1 MKIAYLILAHN
12 NPKHLQRL
20 ITSLSSSASSF
31 FIHLD
36 QKSDCADF
44 SSIKGEN
51 IYFIKKNIA
60 VFWGDFSIVEATLI
74 LLRTAL
80 LAQHNFERFVL
91 LSGADYPIRSTAHI
105 ESFFE
110 ARKTEEFIDLQSSG
124 KWHKEF
130 VCVRLARYRIRSKH
144 TNAVVMKVINK
155 INKNIEPSKFRRDYK
170 TYLGALLPY
179 GGSDWWALSREACD
193 FIFNFVKNNNKIVN
207 FFKNTS
213 IPSESFFH
221 IILGNSNFKSKI
233 VSSLTYADWTNS
245 NNPNHPTYITNKHLA
260 LFNKASSFTKDGVF
274 GGEKL
279 FARKFPAN
287 SSDLIAKLL
296 RV

>member
-44 SSIKGEN
+44 ASIKGEN
-51 IYFIKKNIA
+51 IYFIKNNIA

-124 KWHKEF
+124 KWYKINL
-130 VCVRLARYRIRSKH
+130 CNGLTNYYIRP
-144 TNAVVMKVINK
+144 TYYNAIVVKVINK
-155 INKNIEPSKFRRDYK
+155 IIKLSRIYRRDYK

-179 GGSDWWALSREACD
+179 GGSAWWALSREACD
-193 FIFNFVKNNNKIVN
+193 FILNFVKNNNKIVN

-213 IPSESFFH
+213 IPDESFFQ

-233 VSSLTYADWTNS
+233 VSSVTYVDWA
-245 NNPNHPTYITNKHLA
+245 NPSKPVCITDKHIA
-260 LFNKASSFTKDGVF
+260 LFNKASSFTKDGFF

-279 FARKFPAN
+279 FARKCPAN

>member
-44 SSIKGEN
+44 SSIKGDN

-124 KWHKEF
+124 KWYKET
-130 VCVRLARYRIRSKH
+130 VCVRLANYYIRL
-144 TNAVVMKVINK
+144 TYYNAIAVNMINK
-155 INKNIEPSKFRRDYK
+155 IIKLSRIYRRDYK
-170 TYLGALLPY
+170 MHLGTLLPY
-179 GGSDWWALSREACD
+179 GGSAWWALSREACD
-193 FIFNFVKNNNKIVN
+193 FILNFVKNNTKIVN
-207 FFKNTS
+207 FFKNTL
-213 IPSESFFH
+213 IPDESFFQ
-221 IILGNSNFKSKI
+221 IILGNSSFKSKI
-233 VSSLTYADWTNS
+233 VSSVTYVDWTNPS
-245 NNPNHPTYITNKHLA
+245 KPACITNKHLA
-260 LFNKASSFTKDGVF
+260 LFNKASSFTKDGFF

>member
-12 NPKHLQRL
+12 NPEHLQRL

-44 SSIKGEN
+44 ASIKGDN

-110 ARKTEEFIDLQSSG
+110 ARKTEEFIDLKKSLSQ
-124 KWHKEF
+124 
-130 VCVRLARYRIRSKH
+130 VTYRLISYRIRPKH
-144 TNAVVMKVINK
+144 TNAVVMKVIKK
-155 INKNIEPSKFRRDYK
+155 INKIIKTSKFQRDYK
-170 TYLGALLPY
+170 MHLGALLPY

-193 FIFNFVKNNNKIVN
+193 FVLNFVKNNKKIVN
-207 FFKNTS
+207 FFKNTVV
-213 IPSESFFH
+213 PSESFFH

-233 VSSLTYADWTNS
+233 ARPLTYADWTNH
-245 NNPNHPTYITNKHLA
+245 NQPDHPAYITNKHFV
-260 LFNKASSFTKDGVF
+260 LFNNASSFTKDGFF
-274 GGEKL
+274 GGEQL
-279 FARKFPAN
+279 FARKFPAD

>member
-110 ARKTEEFIDLQSSG
+110 ARKTEEFIALKTPSNLTY
-124 KWHKEF
+124 
-130 VCVRLARYRIRSKH
+130 RLASYRIRPKH

-155 INKNIEPSKFRRDYK
+155 INKIIESYKFRRDYK
-170 TYLGALLPY
+170 MHLGALLPY

-193 FIFNFVKNNNKIVN
+193 FVLNFVKNNKKIVN
-207 FFKNTS
+207 FLKNTS

-233 VSSLTYADWTNS
+233 VRPLTYVDWHNCK
-245 NNPNHPTYITNKHLA
+245 PVCITDKHIA
-260 LFNKASSFTKDGVF
+260 LFNKALSFTKDGFF
-274 GGEKL
+274 GGERL
-279 FARKFPAN
+279 FARKFPAD

>member
-12 NPKHLQRL
+12 NPEHLQRL

-44 SSIKGEN
+44 ASIKGDN

-124 KWHKEF
+124 KWYKET
-130 VCVRLARYRIRSKH
+130 VCVRLASYRIRPTHK
-144 TNAVVMKVINK
+144 NVLVMKVINK
-155 INKNIEPSKFRRDYK
+155 IIESSKFRRDYK
-170 TYLGALLPY
+170 MHLGALLPY
-179 GGSDWWALSREACD
+179 GGSAWWALSREACD
-193 FIFNFVKNNNKIVN
+193 FILNFVKNNTKIVN

-213 IPSESFFH
+213 IPDEFFFQ
-221 IILGNSNFKSKI
+221 IILGNSSFKSKI
-233 VSSLTYADWTNS
+233 VSSVTYVDWTN
-245 NNPNHPTYITNKHLA
+245 PKPACITNKHLA
-260 LFNKASSFTKDGVF
+260 LFNKVSSFTKDGVF